1 MDLIGKLEEVKQ
13 LGNYAVSLTYGEDV
27 GCDDLDV
34 DPTDRRMILI
44 ATPVGCIG
52 ESRTLWRGT
61 LKDLLE
67 FDFAKALPDVVSNP
81 PKLEDVS
88 EPGYYLWGTEN
99 GIEAVLN
106 RLKERRLK

>member
-1 MDLIGKLEEVKQ
+1 ML
-13 LGNYAVSLTYGEDV
+13 A
-27 GCDDLDV
+27 
-34 DPTDRRMILI
+34 ILQ
-44 ATPVGCIG
+44 AHYLKYPQRFACCI
-52 ESRTLWRGT
+52 TA
-61 LKDLLE
+61 
-67 FDFAKALPDVVSNP
+67 FPKAIPDVVSNP